1 MCKRHDEKPEVY
13 SKKSTSSSVTQQHTT
28 YKYKYH
34 LRESVDSLRGD
45 GANTPINLY
54 KQNPSKLPNAEI
66 LSLYRHLALI
76 LERFCTQQYSQNS

>member
-34 LRESVDSLRGD
+34 LRSLRGD

-76 LERFCTQQYSQNS
+76 LERFCTQQYFQNS